1 MKRKKS
7 PLWKARASA
16 ETVLPERG
24 TLFNLRNSVQR
35 MLADRKVK
43 GHVVLNVN

>member
-7 PLWKARASA
+7 PLWKARTFI
-16 ETVLPERG
+16 ETVLLERS

-43 GHVVLNVN
+43 GHVVPNMN